1 MDKFT
6 FKTPEG
12 TRDLMF
18 DECETFN
25 FVKNTLSEM
34 FSSRGYYEVKT
45 PVLEYFDLF
54 TLESAH
60 FKQEDMYKL
69 CDNTGRILVLRP
81 DMTMPIARL
90 ASTRLKGA
98 PLPIRLYYIQDV
110 FRQNPGYKGRSNDIA
125 QAGIELI
132 GLNGLLSDLEVII
145 TAARAIE
152 QCGLFDYKIEIGH
165 AGIFKKLIDR
175 LNIDSDSKEEIRI
188 YIETKNYNALEN
200 KLKTYPEPM
209 VKAIK
214 ELPKLFGGRE
224 ILDTAL
230 EIFGDL
236 ASEELGFLYK
246 LYDSLNAELQDK
258 IYLDLGLV
266 HRNNYYTGTVFRGYI
281 MGSGDMVV
289 SGGRYDSLLSE
300 FGCDLPATG
309 FAIDLNALTGVL
321 LSKSKGIGVKNP
333 DMLVF
338 ALPSY
343 EIKAIR
349 FMEEQINKGTICEL
363 LPFDSK
369 ESAIKQA
376 NIRKASRIAVIGEN
390 CEIFDLV

>member
-1 MDKFT
+1 MGKLI

-18 DECETFN
+18 GECETFN
-25 FVKNTLSEM
+25 FVKDTLSKM

-45 PVLEYFDLF
+45 PVLEYYDLF
-54 TLESAH
+54 TLESAY
-60 FKQEDMYKL
+60 FRQEDMYKL
-69 CDNTGRILVLRP
+69 CDYTGRILVLRP

-110 FRQNPGYKGRSNDIA
+110 FRHNPGYKGRCNDIA

-145 TAARAIE
+145 TSARAIE
-152 QCGLFDYKIEIGH
+152 KCGIFDYKIEIGH

-175 LNIDSDSKEEIRI
+175 LNVDSDSKEEIRV

-200 KLKTYPEPM
+200 KLKAYPESR

-224 ILDTAL
+224 LLDTAL
-230 EIFGDL
+230 EIFGDI
-236 ASEELGFLYK
+236 ASEELDFLHK
-246 LYDSLNAELQDK
+246 LYDCLNAELQDK
-258 IYLDLGLV
+258 IHLDLGLV

-281 MGSGDMVV
+281 MGSGDMVI

-300 FGCDLPATG
+300 FGCNLPATG
-309 FAIDLNALTGVL
+309 FAIDLEALSAVL
-321 LSKSKGIGVKNP
+321 LAKSKGINVKNP
-333 DMLVF
+333 ELLIF

-349 FMEEQINKGTICEL
+349 FMEEQISKGTICEL
-363 LPFDSK
+363 LPYENK
-369 ESAIKQA
+369 KAAINHA
-376 NIRKASRIAVIGEN
+376 HIRKANRIAVIGEN
-390 CEIFDLV
+390 CDIYNLV